1 MLSRG
6 QWMLIFDITPNIV
19 QDCILNEK
27 NDGATFFQA
36 LLIGFSAPFMNYP

>member
-27 NDGATFFQA
+27 MMVPFFQA

>member
-6 QWMLIFDITPNIV
+6 QWMLIFDTMHNIV

-27 NDGATFFQA
+27 NDGAIFFRH
-36 LLIGFSAPFMNYP
+36 F

>member
-6 QWMLIFDITPNIV
+6 QWMLIFDTMPNIV

-27 NDGATFFQA
+27 NDGAAIFSGTFNRF
-36 LLIGFSAPFMNYP
+36 LAPFMNYP

>member
-6 QWMLIFDITPNIV
+6 QWMLIFDTMPNIV

-27 NDGATFFQA
+27 NDGAIFFQA